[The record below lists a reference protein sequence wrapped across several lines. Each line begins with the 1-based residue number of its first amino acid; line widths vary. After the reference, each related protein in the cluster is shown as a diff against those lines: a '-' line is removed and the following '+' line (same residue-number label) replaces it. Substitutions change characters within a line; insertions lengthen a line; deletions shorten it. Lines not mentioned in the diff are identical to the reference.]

1 MKNRETKNIYHYIAF
16 LVWPFA
22 TLLYALKYYR
32 EPVSRVLFVLA
43 ISFLGFTTGS
53 FGDLERYEE
62 WFYLFQDQN
71 LRSLFISLFNLETG
85 DIYTNLL
92 SILTGFVF
100 KSHHFYFALLYG
112 IFAYLLSGVI
122 LKFVRFLP
130 RRINNSTLLLLI
142 GFALFYSIR
151 SIISVRFYTGGL
163 FYLFMMLNYI
173 ITKKNKYLF
182 FSLLTPLF
190 HAGLS
195 LLLLV
200 SPLLVVLRKKYWL
213 TLGIVI
219 FSLAIGQS
227 SVVGFLGQI
236 AESNQETFIES
247 KYKSYAAD
255 EGRTRL
261 EERYAQ
267 GALDANWKLTTLNTV
282 RDILWY
288 YAILGIC
295 LLFYYRKRVFLFRIF
310 SDIYILILL
319 LFSASNIMLNISNG
333 IRYIFLYIFMTIGLY
348 LLIYSRLRVPNV
360 IRYYIY
366 GLIPLTVSYGLMAL
380 YASNEMF
387 TFKFFITNY
396 IIAFF
401 IQ

>member
-1 MKNRETKNIYHYIAF
+1 MINRDKKNTYQYIAF

-22 TLLYALKYYR
+22 TLLYALKNYR
-32 EPVSRVLFVLA
+32 KPVSRVLFVLA
-43 ISFLGFTTGS
+43 ISFLGFTSES

-62 WFYLFQDQN
+62 AFYLFQDQS
-71 LRSLFISLFNLETG
+71 LRDLFISYFNFQES
-85 DIYTNLL
+85 DIYTKTL
-92 SILTGFVF
+92 SILVGIVF

-130 RRINNSTLLLLI
+130 RKINNSTLLLLI

-173 ITKKNKYLF
+173 ITKKNKYLVFSF
-182 FSLLTPLF
+182 FTPLF
-190 HAGLS
+190 HFGLS

-200 SPLLVVLRKKYWL
+200 SPLLVLLRKKYWL

-236 AESNQETFIES
+236 AESGEETFFERR
-247 KYKSYAAD
+247 YKSYAAD
-255 EGRTRL
+255 DGRMRL

-267 GALDANWKLTTLNTV
+267 GALNANWKLTMLNTV
-282 RDILWY
+282 RDVLWY
-288 YAILGIC
+288 YAILGIG
-295 LLFYYRKRVFLFRIF
+295 LLFYYRKRVFRIKMF

-319 LFSASNIMLNISNG
+319 LLSASNIMLNISNG
-333 IRYIFLYIFMTIGLY
+333 IRYIFLYIFITIGLY
-348 LLIYSRLRVPNV
+348 LLIYSRLRVPGV

-396 IIAFF
+396 IIAYF